1 MLPTLGCW
9 GNGVGYQDCHFRL
22 VTSVNT
28 GATQASAGPLPSP
41 SPLPTIAC
49 LSLAF
54 CAPLTLDIH
63 VLWLSSFSSSAPSSW
78 RFLLKIFEWL
88 IPLLLEIT
96 ARILPFPYSAHSPT
110 LPSDFLLYSWIL
122 FPLCTVIWNYLG
134 HVFSVDSF
142 SLTRPCA
149 PWERHFCLF
158 FSFFTSYVSSAW
170 DNLLIPGSREMF
182 VKKEWIFLSLSFF
195 ICKMDLIIAVVTQV
209 FLRTE

>member
-1 MLPTLGCW
+1 MGWSIRTATSAWSPLWTQGPPKHL
-9 GNGVGYQDCHFRL
+9 QDLSLLRPLFPPL
-22 VTSVNT
+22 SASLWLSV
-28 GATQASAGPLPSP
+28 LPSP
-41 SPLPTIAC
+41 WISIL
-49 LSLAF
+49 
-54 CAPLTLDIH
+54 
-63 VLWLSSFSSSAPSSW
+63 LSSFSSSAPSSW

-88 IPLLLEIT
+88 ILHLLEIT
-96 ARILPFPYSAHSPT
+96 ARILPFPYSANSPT

-134 HVFSVDSF
+134 HVFPVDSF

-170 DNLLIPGSREMF
+170 DSLLIPGSQEMF

-195 ICKMDLIIAVVTQV
+195 ICKMDWIIAVVTQV